1 MTSIRIRTKT
11 HEDLKQL
18 AKEQGS
24 KLTELL
30 EEVASL
36 LVEVQLSP
44 RQMQTRLKATTRL
57 EDFKKLLT
65 EQSAKVLKVVGQQ
78 ERNYL
83 FPLVQE
89 LKRLQERTGQLA
101 SGQMDISERLIHLEQ
116 LIQEMSQT
124 LDKQYELLMEV

>member
-1 MTSIRIRTKT
+1 MTSIRIRTQT
-11 HEDLKQL
+11 HEDLKRL

-30 EEVASL
+30 EEIASL

-44 RQMQTRLKATTRL
+44 RQMQARLKATTRL

-65 EQSAKVLKVVGQQ
+65 DQSAKMLKAVGQQ

-83 FPLVQE
+83 FPLSQE
-89 LKRLQERTGQLA
+89 LKRLQERTGHLA
-101 SGQMDISERLIHLEQ
+101 SGQMDIAERLNHLEQ

-124 LDKQYELLMEV
+124 LDKQYELLIEV